1 MSDHMTTTQGTRD
14 QGPGTR
20 DMDRGRGSSQRRT
33 AGPWALVP
41 RLVVGATLLA
51 GLLVPG
57 TLAAQVKIKDL
68 TIADATVPVRLVGY
82 GLVTGLD
89 GTGDLTIGG
98 RSGGQTVLSVVNL
111 LRRFDIEVPPAMLR
125 TRNVAAV
132 LVTAEVSP
140 YLRPGGRF
148 EVQVSSVGDAR
159 SLRGGVLWM
168 TPLQPDVGAQP
179 VATAQGPVLL
189 SDGGGERDARVGG
202 TTARIPTG
210 GLLEGDLP
218 RPATIASGTLLL
230 REPDLAT
237 ATRIAAAVDSA
248 LGQGVARVEDPG
260 AVALTLPAGDGAG
273 GPAAVLARIGEL
285 RVMPDRAARIVIDS
299 RDGTVVAG
307 GDLTVGAAVVSHA
320 GITLAITPP
329 DAGAAADTSGTVRVP
344 VGASV
349 QAVAAAL
356 HAAQTSAREIAAI
369 FASLREV
376 GALGAEVVV
385 R

>member
-1 MSDHMTTTQGTRD
+1 M
-14 QGPGTR
+14 
-20 DMDRGRGSSQRRT
+20 RRV
-33 AGPWALVP
+33 AL
-41 RLVVGATLLA
+41 LLLGALLTPA
-51 GLLVPG
+51 LLP
-57 TLAAQVKIKDL
+57 AQVRIRDL

-89 GTGDLTIGG
+89 GTGDLTVGG
-98 RSGGQTVLSVVNL
+98 RAGGQTVQSVVNL
-111 LRRFDIEVPPAMLR
+111 LRRFDIEVPPTMLR

-148 EVQVSSVGDAR
+148 EIQISSLGDAR

-168 TPLQPDVGAQP
+168 TPLQPDVGAAP

-189 SDGGGERDARVGG
+189 SEAGVDRDARVVE

-210 GLLEGDLP
+210 GLLEQELP
-218 RPATIASGTLLL
+218 RPAAIAANRLLL
-230 REPDLAT
+230 KEPDLAT
-237 ATRIAAAVDSA
+237 ATRIAAAIDSA
-248 LGQGVARVEDPG
+248 LGAPVATVVDPG
-260 AVALTLPAGDGAG
+260 AVALALPDGAAGGG
-273 GPAAVLARIGEL
+273 GPAVTLARIGDVL
-285 RVMPDRAARIVIDS
+285 VQPDHASRIVIDS

-307 GDLTVGAAVVSHA
+307 GNIAVGAAVVSHA
-320 GITLAITPP
+320 GITLAIMSPDDAAPP
-329 DAGAAADTSGTVRVP
+329 AAAGAAGPVRVP
-344 VGASV
+344 VGTSV

-356 HAAQTSAREIAAI
+356 HAAQSTPREIAAI

>member
-1 MSDHMTTTQGTRD
+1 M
-14 QGPGTR
+14 
-20 DMDRGRGSSQRRT
+20 RRI
-33 AGPWALVP
+33 AL
-41 RLVVGATLLA
+41 LLLGALLA
-51 GLLVPG
+51 PAAL
-57 TLAAQVKIKDL
+57 TAQVRIRDL

-98 RSGGQTVLSVVNL
+98 RAGGQTVQSVVNL

-148 EVQVSSVGDAR
+148 EIQVASVGDAR

-168 TPLQPDVGAQP
+168 TPLQPDVGAAP

-189 SDGGGERDARVGG
+189 SEAGVDRDARVVE

-210 GLLEGDLP
+210 GLLEQELP
-218 RPATIASGTLLL
+218 RPAAIAANRLLL
-230 REPDLAT
+230 KEPDLAT
-237 ATRIAAAVDSA
+237 ATRIAAAIDSA
-248 LGQGVARVEDPG
+248 LGAPVATVVDPG
-260 AVALTLPAGDGAG
+260 AVALALPEGAAG
-273 GPAAVLARIGEL
+273 GPAVTLARIGDVL
-285 RVMPDRAARIVIDS
+285 VQPDHASRIVIDG

-307 GDLTVGAAVVSHA
+307 GNIAVGAAVVSHA
-320 GITLAITPP
+320 GITLAIMSPDDAAPP
-329 DAGAAADTSGTVRVP
+329 ATAGAAGPVRVP
-344 VGASV
+344 IGTSV

-356 HAAQTSAREIAAI
+356 HAAQSTPREIAAI